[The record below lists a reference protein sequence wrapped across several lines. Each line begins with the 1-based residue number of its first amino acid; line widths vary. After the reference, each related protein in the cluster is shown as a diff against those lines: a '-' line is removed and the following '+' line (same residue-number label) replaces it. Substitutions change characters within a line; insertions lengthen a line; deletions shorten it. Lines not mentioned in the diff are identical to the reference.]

1 MNFVKELAKPLQI
14 CYNPS
19 SRINLACRGFMILGI
34 YGAGGLGKEVLE
46 LVNQINKEKQR
57 WAEIVFIDDVNP
69 NRKVKN
75 HNVYSYKDVT
85 SKYKTN
91 ELEFVIGV
99 GEPFFRREFYNKI
112 ISDGYNLPV
121 LIHPDAHIP
130 EDSVIKSG
138 AIVFNTSY
146 ISCNIE
152 VGENS
157 YIHQLTSIGHGS
169 KIAPH
174 CVISNHVSIA
184 GDCKIGDAT
193 YIATGVMIK
202 QKVSVGSDTI
212 IGMGAGVFKDIEND
226 VVALGTPATVIRKNE
241 NHRVFS

>member
-1 MNFVKELAKPLQI
+1 
-14 CYNPS
+14 
-19 SRINLACRGFMILGI
+19 MILGI
-34 YGAGGLGKEVLE
+34 YGAGGLGREVLE
-46 LVNQINKEKQR
+46 LANQVNEASKK
-57 WAEIVFIDDVNP
+57 WDEIVFIDDINP
-69 NRKVKN
+69 NRKIRS
-75 HNVYSYKDVT
+75 HNVYSYKDLT
-85 SKYKTN
+85 EKYKPN
-91 ELEFVIGV
+91 ELQFIIGI

-112 ISDGYNLPV
+112 TADGYSLPV

-174 CVISNHVSIA
+174 CVISNHSSIA
-184 GDCKIGDAT
+184 GDCKIGEAT

-226 VVALGTPATVIRKNE
+226 VVALGNPARVMRRNE
-241 NHRVFS
+241 NHRVFT